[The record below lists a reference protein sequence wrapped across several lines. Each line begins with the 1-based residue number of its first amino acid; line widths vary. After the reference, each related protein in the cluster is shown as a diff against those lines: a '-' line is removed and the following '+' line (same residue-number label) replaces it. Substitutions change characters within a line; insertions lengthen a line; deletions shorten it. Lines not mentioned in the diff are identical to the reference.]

1 MPEVLRVTVSAVWD
15 GPNCW
20 RRMCSTHRYY
30 VRRSKLVVVADRR
43 LLVLVSLNDGPRH
56 GYAIQQDIESFA
68 GIRLGPGTLYGAIAS
83 LERDGLIRAIPG
95 EDRRHPY
102 EIAPAGRQALRDEL
116 SAMSAVLRRAGA
128 AFT

>member
-1 MPEVLRVTVSAVWD
+1 
-15 GPNCW
+15 
-20 RRMCSTHRYY
+20 MCSTHRYY

-95 EDRRHPY
+95 EDRRRPY
-102 EIAPAGRQALRDEL
+102 EIAPAGRHALRDEL
-116 SAMSAVLRRAGA
+116 SAMSVVLRRAGA